1 MLLLETHPPEPDV
14 DAVVVEPAVA
24 AALGG
29 IGIGGRRV
37 TGVAQADRRAG
48 CHRVLRTH
56 VGPGGTTSWRMPPLP
71 PPLATLTRGLSKNSN
86 SQFETSWFESKP
98 NDPGIRI
105 LHSHGIQTIQTM
117 TMQVDVQDGVSLSHL
132 KASGAFSAPLS
143 HLSIVNVQN
152 VDGKLRCSLTD
163 GKENVRAV
171 ITSQVR
177 TADGSGESR
186 VPKFEFNSM
195 SDYFSRPTRPSPTRA
210 RPWTFYNDRIGPV
223 AGARRARRGPNPVS
237 SSRRS
242 RLPTLHVLTRLLLL
256 SPSLRQV
263 TKANP
268 TLGESS
274 LVRVTGAIY
283 NDDGENAVLMITEL
297 DHIEAGAAAQVPQVK
312 AEAMANVTN
321 VANIK
326 AEPNMAD
333 VKTPASQSRRPEAI
347 KTPVSRPQ
355 PISTLTPYLHCW
367 AIKAKVLSKGP
378 IREFGK
384 NKPNPSGQS
393 QSVFSAE
400 LVDEEGTAIEAT
412 FWRDAADRYHE
423 MLEEGKVYT
432 FSRGSVK
439 IANRNFNRTRNEYCL
454 NFDTSASVEESADVI
469 DASAMQTRL
478 KFEKIDQLPVF
489 VDKRAMIDVI
499 GVVTSVGATGSIKRK
514 ADQQEVVRREVTLAD
529 DSLKTVSLTLWGEKA
544 ETEGEKLHTMLQAGQ
559 FPVLA
564 VSQCRAGSYNGV
576 TLSTSMRSTVMIDP
590 DMSEAVE
597 LKTWYETTG
606 ATSTMSAVGEGL
618 AAAKAAGA
626 AKKRYFDLTEIQAK
640 VPDSE
645 DAKPFYATVNAVV
658 ASINPDQKMY
668 YLACPENNRKV
679 EQQGDGFYC
688 EYDGKT
694 YPTAVRRYVANA
706 RVMDAS
712 GIISASLFDEQA
724 TVVFGKTADRLHELR
739 EEAADAYKM
748 SLNKASWQEW
758 TFRVKAFASMWEGNL
773 RKKYCV
779 IDAKPVNFVAETRR
793 TLSQLAEMA

>member
-1 MLLLETHPPEPDV
+1 MTELARSRARNGPVVARIPRRRLV
-14 DAVVVEPAVA
+14 DHAFRLSR
-24 AALGG
+24 AL
-29 IGIGGRRV
+29 
-37 TGVAQADRRAG
+37 TA
-48 CHRVLRTH
+48 
-56 VGPGGTTSWRMPPLP
+56 
-71 PPLATLTRGLSKNSN
+71 LS
-86 SQFETSWFESKP
+86 
-98 NDPGIRI
+98 
-105 LHSHGIQTIQTM
+105 
-117 TMQVDVQDGVSLSHL
+117 
-132 KASGAFSAPLS
+132 
-143 HLSIVNVQN
+143 
-152 VDGKLRCSLTD
+152 
-163 GKENVRAV
+163 
-171 ITSQVR
+171 
-177 TADGSGESR
+177 
-186 VPKFEFNSM
+186 
-195 SDYFSRPTRPSPTRA
+195 PSP
-210 RPWTFYNDRIGPV
+210 F
-223 AGARRARRGPNPVS
+223 
-237 SSRRS
+237 
-242 RLPTLHVLTRLLLL
+242 

-274 LVRVTGAIY
+274 LVRVTAAIY

-297 DHIEAGAAAQVPQVK
+297 DHIEAGAGAQVPQVK
-312 AEAMANVTN
+312 AEAMANITNIANVGN
-321 VANIK
+321 VANMK

-499 GVVTSVGATGSIKRK
+499 GVLTSVGATGSIKRK